1 MSGRAVTVM
10 GHVVSNAM
18 RLIGLSRTPRIDAEL
33 RKSVEHLTD
42 LTAKSPQLTDRE
54 RLHVKAVQQLAD
66 GYRRHAFITTPI
78 CYNSCFS
85 SFLHQGLHYLR
96 FHTVLNIISIAQVC
110 RAEHSVVGGD

>member
-33 RKSVEHLTD
+33 RKRVEQLTD
-42 LTAKSPQLTDRE
+42 LTAKSAQLTDRE

-66 GYRRHAFITTPI
+66 GYRGHAFITTQRFVTTLVLAA
-78 CYNSCFS
+78 SCIKVFITYG
-85 SFLHQGLHYLR
+85 FIQ
-96 FHTVLNIISIAQVC
+96 F
-110 RAEHSVVGGD
+110 